1 MLTLDEFI
9 KEFHIMLNDQ
19 QLAAVQAI
27 EEPTLLLAVPGS
39 GKTTVLV
46 TRIGYMVYCK
56 GIAPEEILVVTY
68 NVAAKSD
75 MQRRCKKMFGEDLSM
90 RVEFRT
96 INGICAKAIAMYSRM
111 VGKQA
116 FELLSD
122 EGEKARILAG
132 IYQRIE
138 HGFPSENDLSD
149 LATRITYIKNRMLS
163 KEEIARLNAE
173 CDYDLAKIYEAY
185 RREMRARSLMDFDD
199 QLVYAYTMF
208 RSAPAL
214 LDAFWDRYSYIM
226 VDEAQDTSKIQHAI
240 IELLAGREHH
250 LFMVGDEDQSIY
262 GFRAAYPEALLSFED
277 RYPGARV
284 LLMET
289 NYRSDAGIVAA
300 ADAFIRQNSL
310 RHEKHMRPWH
320 QEAGTI
326 RTIDI
331 ARRKGQYGYLLKVA
345 RNLMEKDAEDQ
356 KTTAVLYR
364 DNESALPLIDLLEKQ
379 EIPYRIKNAEISFFS
394 HRIVNDIRNIILF
407 AADTTNTELFLQI
420 YYKLQ
425 FFIKKADAEAICA
438 QAKREEISVF
448 DAALSYYG
456 EGDWTAGKVKAM
468 RTHMANMMRE
478 PADKALFRILNP
490 MGYLDYVERSGL
502 KNTKT
507 EILQMLAQGERS
519 PLALVERLDAL
530 AEILRNKEDDKEAK
544 LVLSTIHSSKGLE
557 YDTVY
562 LLDVADGLFPE
573 TVLTSYRSADKEEI
587 AAYEEERRLFY
598 VGVTRAKENLI
609 LFHAKT
615 KSTFLEQFLPN
626 LRGSEAEAEHIA
638 KRPNPKKTSLQ
649 ADGQKTLARFASSRE
664 SYSKQGIIPT
674 VHPGDIVLHSKYGRG
689 EVGALLEK
697 SGKIRV
703 SFDGINKTFA
713 YPGGFLNGNLVV
725 EEDEL

>member
-19 QLAAVQAI
+19 HLAAVQAI

-562 LLDVADGLFPE
+562 LLDVADGIFPE

-615 KSTFLEQFLPN
+615 KSTFLEQFLPD

-649 ADGQKTLARFASSRE
+649 ADGQKALARFASSRE

>member
-96 INGICAKAIAMYSRM
+96 INGICAKVIAMYSRM

-132 IYQRIE
+132 IYQRIG

-163 KEEIARLNAE
+163 KEEIACLNAE

-615 KSTFLEQFLPN
+615 KSTFLEQFLPD

-649 ADGQKTLARFASSRE
+649 ADGQKALARFASSRE

>member
-562 LLDVADGLFPE
+562 LLDVADGIFPE

-649 ADGQKTLARFASSRE
+649 ADGQKALARFASSRE

>member
-96 INGICAKAIAMYSRM
+96 INGICAKVIAMYSRM

-562 LLDVADGLFPE
+562 LLDVADGIFPE

-615 KSTFLEQFLPN
+615 KSTFLEQFLPD

-649 ADGQKTLARFASSRE
+649 ADGQKALARFASSRE
-664 SYSKQGIIPT
+664 SYSKQGIVPT

>member
-111 VGKQA
+111 LGKQA

-562 LLDVADGLFPE
+562 LLDVADGFFPE

-609 LFHAKT
+609 LFHTKT
-615 KSTFLEQFLPN
+615 KSTFLEQFLPD
-626 LRGSEAEAEHIA
+626 LRGSEAEAEHIG
-638 KRPNPKKTSLQ
+638 KRPNPKKTRLQ
-649 ADGQKTLARFASSRE
+649 ADGQKALARFASSRE

-689 EVGALLEK
+689 EVGAFWKNQERSVCLLMA
-697 SGKIRV
+697 STRPLL
-703 SFDGINKTFA
+703 T
-713 YPGGFLNGNLVV
+713 PGAF
-725 EEDEL
+725 

>member
-138 HGFPSENDLSD
+138 HDFPSENDLSD

-407 AADTTNTELFLQI
+407 ATDTTNTELFLQI

-490 MGYLDYVERSGL
+490 MGYLDYVERSRL

-562 LLDVADGLFPE
+562 LLDVADGIFPE

-615 KSTFLEQFLPN
+615 KSTLLEQFLPD

-649 ADGQKTLARFASSRE
+649 ADGQKALARFASSRE

-674 VHPGDIVLHSKYGRG
+674 VHPGDIVLHSQYGRG

>member
-1 MLTLDEFI
+1 
-9 KEFHIMLNDQ
+9 MLNDQ

-214 LDAFWDRYSYIM
+214 LDSFWDRYSYIM

-490 MGYLDYVERSGL
+490 MGYLDYVERSRL

-615 KSTFLEQFLPN
+615 KSTFLEQFLPD

-649 ADGQKTLARFASSRE
+649 ADGQKALARFASSRE

-697 SGKIRV
+697 SGKIRI
-703 SFDGINKTFA
+703 SFDGVNKTFA
-713 YPGGFLNGNLVV
+713 YPSVFLNGNLVV
-725 EEDEL
+725 EEE

>member
-490 MGYLDYVERSGL
+490 MGYLDYVERSRL

-562 LLDVADGLFPE
+562 LLDVADGIFPE

-615 KSTFLEQFLPN
+615 KSTFLEQFLPD

-638 KRPNPKKTSLQ
+638 KRPNQKKTSLQ
-649 ADGQKTLARFASSRE
+649 ADGQKALARFASSRE

>member
-262 GFRAAYPEALLSFED
+262 GFRAAYPEALLSFKD

-490 MGYLDYVERSGL
+490 MGYLDYVERSRL

-562 LLDVADGLFPE
+562 LLDVADGIFPE

-615 KSTFLEQFLPN
+615 KSTFLEQFLPD

-649 ADGQKTLARFASSRE
+649 ADGQKALARFASSRE

>member
-262 GFRAAYPEALLSFED
+262 GFRAAYPEALLSFKD

-448 DAALSYYG
+448 NAALSYYG

-490 MGYLDYVERSGL
+490 MGYLDYVERSRL

-615 KSTFLEQFLPN
+615 KSTFLEQFLPD

-649 ADGQKTLARFASSRE
+649 ADGQKALARFASSRE

>member
-96 INGICAKAIAMYSRM
+96 INGICAKVIAMYSRM

-490 MGYLDYVERSGL
+490 MGYLDYVERSRL

-562 LLDVADGLFPE
+562 LLDVADGIFPE

-615 KSTFLEQFLPN
+615 KSTFLEQFLPD

-649 ADGQKTLARFASSRE
+649 ADGQKALARFASSRE
-664 SYSKQGIIPT
+664 SYSKQGIVPT

>member
-1 MLTLDEFI
+1 
-9 KEFHIMLNDQ
+9 
-19 QLAAVQAI
+19 
-27 EEPTLLLAVPGS
+27 
-39 GKTTVLV
+39 
-46 TRIGYMVYCK
+46 
-56 GIAPEEILVVTY
+56 
-68 NVAAKSD
+68 
-75 MQRRCKKMFGEDLSM
+75 
-90 RVEFRT
+90 
-96 INGICAKAIAMYSRM
+96 
-111 VGKQA
+111 
-116 FELLSD
+116 
-122 EGEKARILAG
+122 
-132 IYQRIE
+132 
-138 HGFPSENDLSD
+138 
-149 LATRITYIKNRMLS
+149 
-163 KEEIARLNAE
+163 
-173 CDYDLAKIYEAY
+173 
-185 RREMRARSLMDFDD
+185 
-199 QLVYAYTMF
+199 
-208 RSAPAL
+208 
-214 LDAFWDRYSYIM
+214 
-226 VDEAQDTSKIQHAI
+226 
-240 IELLAGREHH
+240 
-250 LFMVGDEDQSIY
+250 
-262 GFRAAYPEALLSFED
+262 
-277 RYPGARV
+277 
-284 LLMET
+284 
-289 NYRSDAGIVAA
+289 
-300 ADAFIRQNSL
+300 
-310 RHEKHMRPWH
+310 
-320 QEAGTI
+320 
-326 RTIDI
+326 
-331 ARRKGQYGYLLKVA
+331 
-345 RNLMEKDAEDQ
+345 MEKDAEDQ

-456 EGDWTAGKVKAM
+456 EGDWTAGKVKTM

-490 MGYLDYVERSGL
+490 MGYLDYVERSRL

-615 KSTFLEQFLPN
+615 KSTFLEQFLPD

-649 ADGQKTLARFASSRE
+649 ADGQKALARFASSRE
-664 SYSKQGIIPT
+664 SYSKQGIVPT

>member
-356 KTTAVLYR
+356 KTTALLYR

-562 LLDVADGLFPE
+562 LLDVADGIFPE

-615 KSTFLEQFLPN
+615 KSTFLEQFLPD

-649 ADGQKTLARFASSRE
+649 ADGQKALARFASSRE

>member
-138 HGFPSENDLSD
+138 HDFPSENDLSD

-407 AADTTNTELFLQI
+407 AADTTNTELFLKI
-420 YYKLQ
+420 YYKLL

-562 LLDVADGLFPE
+562 LLDVADGIFPE

-615 KSTFLEQFLPN
+615 KSTFLEQFLPD
-626 LRGSEAEAEHIA
+626 LRRSEAEAEHIA

-649 ADGQKTLARFASSRE
+649 ADGQKALARFASSRE

>member
-262 GFRAAYPEALLSFED
+262 GFRAAYPEALLSFKD

-331 ARRKGQYGYLLKVA
+331 VRRKGQYGYLLKVA

-490 MGYLDYVERSGL
+490 MGYLDYVERSRL

-562 LLDVADGLFPE
+562 LLDVADGIFPE

-615 KSTFLEQFLPN
+615 KSTFLEQFLPD

-649 ADGQKTLARFASSRE
+649 ADGQKALARFASSRE

>member
-490 MGYLDYVERSGL
+490 MGYLDYVERSRL

-562 LLDVADGLFPE
+562 LLDVADGIFPE

-615 KSTFLEQFLPN
+615 KSTFLEQFLPD

-638 KRPNPKKTSLQ
+638 KRPNQKETSLQ
-649 ADGQKTLARFASSRE
+649 ADGQKALARFASSRE

>member
-138 HGFPSENDLSD
+138 HDFPSENDLSD
-149 LATRITYIKNRMLS
+149 LAIRITYIKNRMLS

-300 ADAFIRQNSL
+300 ADDFIRQNSL

-345 RNLMEKDAEDQ
+345 RNLMEKDAGDQ

-407 AADTTNTELFLQI
+407 AADTTNAELFLQI

-562 LLDVADGLFPE
+562 LLDVADGIFPE

-615 KSTFLEQFLPN
+615 KSTFLEQFLPD

-649 ADGQKTLARFASSRE
+649 ADGQKALARFASSRE
-664 SYSKQGIIPT
+664 SYSKQGIVPT

>member
-615 KSTFLEQFLPN
+615 KSTFLEQFLPD
-626 LRGSEAEAEHIA
+626 LRGSEAEAEHIG

-649 ADGQKTLARFASSRE
+649 ADGQKALARFASSRE

>member
-490 MGYLDYVERSGL
+490 MGYLDYVERSRL

-562 LLDVADGLFPE
+562 LLDVADGIFPE

-615 KSTFLEQFLPN
+615 KSTFLEQFLPD

-649 ADGQKTLARFASSRE
+649 ADGQKALVRFASSRE

-674 VHPGDIVLHSKYGRG
+674 VRPGDIVLHSKYGRG

>member
-1 MLTLDEFI
+1 
-9 KEFHIMLNDQ
+9 
-19 QLAAVQAI
+19 
-27 EEPTLLLAVPGS
+27 
-39 GKTTVLV
+39 
-46 TRIGYMVYCK
+46 
-56 GIAPEEILVVTY
+56 
-68 NVAAKSD
+68 
-75 MQRRCKKMFGEDLSM
+75 
-90 RVEFRT
+90 
-96 INGICAKAIAMYSRM
+96 
-111 VGKQA
+111 
-116 FELLSD
+116 
-122 EGEKARILAG
+122 
-132 IYQRIE
+132 
-138 HGFPSENDLSD
+138 
-149 LATRITYIKNRMLS
+149 
-163 KEEIARLNAE
+163 
-173 CDYDLAKIYEAY
+173 
-185 RREMRARSLMDFDD
+185 MD
-199 QLVYAYTMF
+199 
-208 RSAPAL
+208 
-214 LDAFWDRYSYIM
+214 
-226 VDEAQDTSKIQHAI
+226 
-240 IELLAGREHH
+240 
-250 LFMVGDEDQSIY
+250 
-262 GFRAAYPEALLSFED
+262 
-277 RYPGARV
+277 
-284 LLMET
+284 
-289 NYRSDAGIVAA
+289 
-300 ADAFIRQNSL
+300 
-310 RHEKHMRPWH
+310 
-320 QEAGTI
+320 
-326 RTIDI
+326 
-331 ARRKGQYGYLLKVA
+331 LKVC
-345 RNLMEKDAEDQ
+345 RH
-356 KTTAVLYR
+356 
-364 DNESALPLIDLLEKQ
+364 LLEKQ

-490 MGYLDYVERSGL
+490 MGYLDYVERSRL

-562 LLDVADGLFPE
+562 LLDVADGIFPE

-615 KSTFLEQFLPN
+615 KSTFLEQFLPD

-649 ADGQKTLARFASSRE
+649 ADGQKALARFASSRE

>member
-19 QLAAVQAI
+19 QLAVVQAI

-138 HGFPSENDLSD
+138 HDFPSENDLSD

-394 HRIVNDIRNIILF
+394 HHIVNDIRNIILF
-407 AADTTNTELFLQI
+407 ATDTTNTELFLQI

-490 MGYLDYVERSGL
+490 MGYLDYVERSRL

-562 LLDVADGLFPE
+562 LLDVADGIFPE

-615 KSTFLEQFLPN
+615 KSTFLEQFLPD
-626 LRGSEAEAEHIA
+626 LRGSEAEAEHIG

-649 ADGQKTLARFASSRE
+649 ADGQKALARFASSRE

-703 SFDGINKTFA
+703 SFDGINKIFA

>member
-116 FELLSD
+116 FELLSG

-407 AADTTNTELFLQI
+407 ATDTTNTELFLQI

-490 MGYLDYVERSGL
+490 MGYLDYVERSRL

-562 LLDVADGLFPE
+562 LLDVADGIFPE

-615 KSTFLEQFLPN
+615 KSTFLEQFLPD

-649 ADGQKTLARFASSRE
+649 ADGQKALARFASSRE
-664 SYSKQGIIPT
+664 SYSKQGIVPT

>member
-407 AADTTNTELFLQI
+407 ATDTTNTELFLQI

-490 MGYLDYVERSGL
+490 MGYLDYVERSRL

-562 LLDVADGLFPE
+562 LLDVADGIFPE

-615 KSTFLEQFLPN
+615 KSTFLEQFLPD

-649 ADGQKTLARFASSRE
+649 ADGQKALARFASSRE

>member
-490 MGYLDYVERSGL
+490 MGYLDYVERSRL

-507 EILQMLAQGERS
+507 ETLQMLAQGERS

-615 KSTFLEQFLPN
+615 KSTFLEQFLPD

-649 ADGQKTLARFASSRE
+649 ADGQKALARFASSRE
-664 SYSKQGIIPT
+664 SYSKQGIVPT

>member
-90 RVEFRT
+90 RVEFCT

-490 MGYLDYVERSGL
+490 MGYLDYVERSRL

-562 LLDVADGLFPE
+562 LLDVADGIFPE

-615 KSTFLEQFLPN
+615 KSTFLEQFLPD

-638 KRPNPKKTSLQ
+638 KRPNQKKTSLQ
-649 ADGQKTLARFASSRE
+649 ADGQKALARFASSRE

>member
-75 MQRRCKKMFGEDLSM
+75 MQRRCKKMFGEDLSV

-356 KTTAVLYR
+356 KATAVLYR

-407 AADTTNTELFLQI
+407 ATDTTNTELFLQI

-438 QAKREEISVF
+438 QAKREESSVF

-490 MGYLDYVERSGL
+490 MGYLDYVERSRL

-562 LLDVADGLFPE
+562 LLDVADGIFPE

-615 KSTFLEQFLPN
+615 KSTFLEQFLPD

-649 ADGQKTLARFASSRE
+649 ADGQKALARFASSRE

>member
-9 KEFHIMLNDQ
+9 KEFHIMLNDP

-262 GFRAAYPEALLSFED
+262 GFRAAYPEALLSFKD

-490 MGYLDYVERSGL
+490 MGYLDYVERSRL

-562 LLDVADGLFPE
+562 LLDVADGIFPE

-615 KSTFLEQFLPN
+615 KSTFLEQFLPD

-649 ADGQKTLARFASSRE
+649 ADGQKALARFASSRE

>member
-96 INGICAKAIAMYSRM
+96 INGICAKVIAMYSRM

-214 LDAFWDRYSYIM
+214 LEAFWDRYSYIM

-407 AADTTNTELFLQI
+407 ATDTTNTELFLQI

-490 MGYLDYVERSGL
+490 MGYLDYVERSRL

-562 LLDVADGLFPE
+562 LLDVADGIFPE

-615 KSTFLEQFLPN
+615 KSTFLEQFLPD
-626 LRGSEAEAEHIA
+626 LRGGEAEAEHIG

-649 ADGQKTLARFASSRE
+649 ADGQKALARFASSRE

>member
-27 EEPTLLLAVPGS
+27 EEPTLPLAVPGS

-56 GIAPEEILVVTY
+56 GITPEEILVVTY

-300 ADAFIRQNSL
+300 ADAFIQQNSL

-502 KNTKT
+502 KNTKM

-519 PLALVERLDAL
+519 PLTLVERLDAL

-615 KSTFLEQFLPN
+615 KSTFLEQFLPD

-649 ADGQKTLARFASSRE
+649 ADGQKALARFASSRE
-664 SYSKQGIIPT
+664 SYSKQGIVPT

>member
-1 MLTLDEFI
+1 MPTLDEFI

-96 INGICAKAIAMYSRM
+96 INGICAKAIAMYIRM

-615 KSTFLEQFLPN
+615 KSTFLEQFLPD

-649 ADGQKTLARFASSRE
+649 ADGQKALARFASSRE
-664 SYSKQGIIPT
+664 SYSKQGIVPT

>member
-490 MGYLDYVERSGL
+490 MGYLDYVERSRL

-615 KSTFLEQFLPN
+615 KSTFLEQFLPD

-649 ADGQKTLARFASSRE
+649 ADGQKALARFASSRE

-713 YPGGFLNGNLVV
+713 YPGSFLNGNLVV

>member
-96 INGICAKAIAMYSRM
+96 INGICAKVIAMYSRM

-163 KEEIARLNAE
+163 KEEIARLNVE

-562 LLDVADGLFPE
+562 LLDVADGIFPE

-615 KSTFLEQFLPN
+615 KSTFLEQFLPD

-649 ADGQKTLARFASSRE
+649 ADGQKALARFASSRE

>member
-407 AADTTNTELFLQI
+407 ATDTTNTELFLQI

-490 MGYLDYVERSGL
+490 MGYLDYVERSRL

-562 LLDVADGLFPE
+562 LLDVADGIFPE

-615 KSTFLEQFLPN
+615 KSTFLEQFLPD
-626 LRGSEAEAEHIA
+626 LRGSEAEAEHIG

-649 ADGQKTLARFASSRE
+649 ADGQKALARFASSRE

-703 SFDGINKTFA
+703 SFDGINKIFA

>member
-456 EGDWTAGKVKAM
+456 EGDWTAGKVKVM

-490 MGYLDYVERSGL
+490 MGYLDYVERSRL

-562 LLDVADGLFPE
+562 LLDVADGIFPE

-615 KSTFLEQFLPN
+615 KSTFLEQFLPD

-649 ADGQKTLARFASSRE
+649 ADGQKALARFASSRE

>member
-407 AADTTNTELFLQI
+407 ATDTTNTELFLQI

-490 MGYLDYVERSGL
+490 MGYLDYVERSRL

-562 LLDVADGLFPE
+562 LLDVADGIFPE

-615 KSTFLEQFLPN
+615 KSTFLEQFLPD

-649 ADGQKTLARFASSRE
+649 EDGQKALARFASSRE

>member
-46 TRIGYMVYCK
+46 TRIGYIVYCK

-407 AADTTNTELFLQI
+407 ATDTTNTELFLQI

-438 QAKREEISVF
+438 QAKREESSVF

-456 EGDWTAGKVKAM
+456 EGDWTAGKVKTM

-490 MGYLDYVERSGL
+490 MGYLDYVERSRL

-562 LLDVADGLFPE
+562 LLDVADGIFPE

-587 AAYEEERRLFY
+587 AVYEEERRLFY

-615 KSTFLEQFLPN
+615 KSTFLEQFLPD
-626 LRGSEAEAEHIA
+626 LRGSEAEAEHIG

-649 ADGQKTLARFASSRE
+649 ADGQKALARFASSRE